1 MENRYCVKFLQELSL
16 QSLGWNL
23 LALRHEI
30 ELQFDRQMFW
40 GSYINDWYI
49 KQDTLRIRESEKVW
63 SVVRLAYNK
72 SGIWRKLWLLF
83 RHKYYC
89 YLRSCGEIKMSL
101 IPLFNVVD
109 NSKYKETNDLSLKN
123 IVALYTNGKE
133 SWFKRDH
140 LGKL

>member
-1 MENRYCVKFLQELSL
+1 MSL